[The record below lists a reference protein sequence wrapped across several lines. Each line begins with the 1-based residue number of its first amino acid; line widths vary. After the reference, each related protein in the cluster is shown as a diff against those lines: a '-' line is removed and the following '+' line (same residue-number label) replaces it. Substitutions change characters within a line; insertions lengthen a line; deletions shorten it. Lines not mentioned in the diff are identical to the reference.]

1 MSKFSGGGGS
11 RRAPPPPPPPQVVKQ
26 QSKAAPS
33 EVKRRQSKKGST
45 GAKGNIKVSSSG
57 VFATGQ
63 QGIGESTSK
72 VKTLLGG

>member
-1 MSKFSGGGGS
+1 MSKFRGKK
-11 RRAPPPPPPPQVVKQ
+11 RREAPPPPPTPQVVRQ

-33 EVKRRQSKKGST
+33 GIKRRQNKKGST

-63 QGIGESTSK
+63 QGVGESTSK
-72 VKTLLGG
+72 TKTLLGG